1 MPLFGTFGLYLC
13 INKMKQKHLKHKAM
27 NTNINLSNLS
37 SMFSSDD
44 SFRNL
49 VDMINEMDLE
59 LLSVNIG

>member
-1 MPLFGTFGLYLC
+1 MCYYLC
-13 INKMKQKHLKHKAM
+13 SKKMKQKHLKYKAM

-37 SMFSSDD
+37 SMFSSED

-49 VDMINEMDLE
+49 VDMVNEMDLE

>member
-1 MPLFGTFGLYLC
+1 MGHYLC
-13 INKMKQKHLKHKAM
+13 IKKMKQKQLKYKAM

-37 SMFSSDD
+37 SMFSSED

-49 VDMINEMDLE
+49 VDMVNEMDLE

>member
-1 MPLFGTFGLYLC
+1 MYPYLC
-13 INKMKQKHLKHKAM
+13 VNKMKQKHLKYKAM

-37 SMFSSDD
+37 SMFSSED

-49 VDMINEMDLE
+49 VDMVNEMDLE

>member
-1 MPLFGTFGLYLC
+1 MPRNGTIGIYLC

-37 SMFSSDD
+37 KMFSSED

-49 VDMINEMDLE
+49 VDMVNEMDLE